1 MSDESAI
8 AVPASGMQVAQ
19 GGGGGVPYVI
29 FASPKSPNFADYAAA
44 IPGLQQR
51 DILLSRP
58 PPYPL
63 VKLPTLKIFTISA
76 QQAWVEAEEDGT
88 LISATFDDPKDRD
101 SDLRENIESVLIVFL
116 PDGSLCPARCTF
128 RTSKCAGMKNV
139 RNTYALA
146 AGDAESVA
154 KWAAL
159 SPEHR
164 ETLEIPAQF
173 AWGRFVTTMTCTG
186 KTGGRGR
193 VYDLTKSRVGPTN
206 KADRGLLGNSLK
218 DAAFCAAL
226 QSVNE
231 AFVRRVTELRELAGA

>member
-1 MSDESAI
+1 MSDESAMT
-8 AVPASGMQVAQ
+8 VPTGMMVANS
-19 GGGGGVPYVI
+19 GGGGVPYVI
-29 FASPKSPNFADYAAA
+29 FVSPKSPNFADYAAA
-44 IPGLQQR
+44 IPGVKAR

-63 VKLPTLKIFTISA
+63 IALPAFKFFTISA

-88 LISATFDDPKDRD
+88 LISATFDDPKDRE
-101 SDLRENIESVLIVFL
+101 SPQRENIESVLIVFL
-116 PDGSLCPARCTF
+116 PDGSLVPARCTF

-139 RNTYALA
+139 RNTYAMA
-146 AGDAESVA
+146 HGDAAAVA
-154 KWAAL
+154 QWAAL

-164 ETLEIPAQF
+164 ETLEIPSQF

-231 AFVRRVTELRELAGA
+231 AYVRRVTELRELAGA